1 MEERLDI
8 HSAYARQDG
17 LQPDDAQ
24 RQVVDKLADLQRRLT
39 DDERHRSSWLTRLQG
54 QRSRAP
60 VRGLYLWGEVG
71 RGKTFLMD
79 LFFATLDT
87 ERKRRNHFHRLL
99 SDVHRRLKS
108 LQRVENPLDSVAESI
123 ADGVSVLCF
132 DEFFVKDIGDAM
144 ILSRL
149 LDGLFK
155 RGVTLVA
162 TSNIA
167 PQDLYRDGLQ
177 RSRFLPA
184 IALLEQ
190 HMEILELDAGPD
202 YRLRALREA
211 GTFLESEKADSQDRL
226 MQFMTRV
233 APQPVERDTTLSVL
247 GRPIDARA
255 SAEGVVWFE
264 FPELCEGP
272 RSQEDYIHIARCYQT
287 VIVSQ
292 VPILTAQDEDAARRF
307 IALVDEFYDR
317 RVKLVMSAAAPINEL
332 YQGTRL
338 ALEFKR
344 TASRLYEMQ
353 SAEYLHAPHLA

>member
-1 MEERLDI
+1 MEACLDI
-8 HSAYARQDG
+8 RSAYARLEG
-17 LQPDDAQ
+17 LEHDDAQ
-24 RQVVDKLADLQRRLT
+24 QHVVERLADLQERLT
-39 DDERHRSSWLTRLQG
+39 EAERNRSSWLERLKG
-54 QRSRAP
+54 RHPRTP

-79 LFFATLDT
+79 LFYSTLST
-87 ERKRRNHFHRLL
+87 ERKKRSHFHHLL
-99 SDVHRRLKS
+99 SDVHHRLKS
-108 LQRVENPLDSVAESI
+108 QQSIEDPLDSVAESI

-132 DEFFVKDIGDAM
+132 DEFYVKDIGDAM

-149 LDGLFK
+149 LDGLFG

-162 TSNIA
+162 TSNIP

-190 HMEILELDAGPD
+190 HTEILELDAGTD

-211 GTFLESEKADSQDRL
+211 GTFLESGVADSEDRL
-226 MQFMTRV
+226 MQFMARV
-233 APQPVERDTTLSVL
+233 APKPIETATTIQVL
-247 GRPIDARA
+247 GRPIEALA
-255 SAEGVVWFE
+255 SAPGVVWFE
-264 FPELCEGP
+264 FSALCEGP

-287 VIVSQ
+287 VIVSR
-292 VPILTAQDEDAARRF
+292 VPILTTQDEDAARRF

-317 RVKLVMSAAAPINEL
+317 RVKLVLSAAAPIGEL

-338 ALEFKR
+338 SLEFKR
-344 TASRLYEMQ
+344 TASRLFEMQ
-353 SAEYLHAPHLA
+353 SAAYLHAPHLA

>member
-1 MEERLDI
+1 MEKRLNI
-8 HSAYARQDG
+8 HSAYARLDG
-17 LQPDDAQ
+17 LQRDDAQ
-24 RQVVDKLADLQRRLT
+24 RLVVDKLADLQQRLT
-39 DDERHRSSWLTRLQG
+39 QAENNRSSWLKRLQG
-54 QRSRAP
+54 KRSRAP
-60 VRGLYLWGEVG
+60 VRGFYLWGEVG

-79 LFFATLDT
+79 LFFSTLGT
-87 ERKRRNHFHRLL
+87 ERKRRNHFHRLM
-99 SDVHRRLKS
+99 SDVHHRLKS
-108 LQRVENPLDSVAESI
+108 QQNVEDPLDSVAESI

-190 HMEILELDAGPD
+190 HMEVLELDAGPD

-211 GTFLESEKADSQDRL
+211 GTFLESGKADSQDRL

-233 APQPVERDTTLSVL
+233 APQPIETETALHVL

-255 SAEGVVWFE
+255 SAEGIVWFE
-264 FPELCEGP
+264 FPALCEGP

-287 VIVSQ
+287 VIVSD
-292 VPILTAQDEDAARRF
+292 VPILTPQDEDAARRF

-344 TASRLYEMQ
+344 TASRLFEMQ
-353 SAEYLHAPHLA
+353 SGEYLHAPHLA

>member
-8 HSAYARQDG
+8 QSAYASLDG
-17 LQPDDAQ
+17 LQRDDGQ
-24 RQVVDKLADLQRRLT
+24 RHVIGKFADLQRRLV
-39 DDERHRSSWLTRLQG
+39 DAERDRSGWLSRLRGNQS
-54 QRSRAP
+54 QTP

-79 LFFATLDT
+79 LFFSTLST

-99 SDVHRRLKS
+99 SDVHQRLKA
-108 LQRVENPLDSVAESI
+108 LQDVEDPLDSVAESI

-132 DEFFVKDIGDAM
+132 DEFYVKDIGDAM

-184 IALLEQ
+184 IALLEE
-190 HMEILELDAGPD
+190 HLEILELDAGPD

-211 GTFLESEKADSQDRL
+211 GTFLESENPRSHDRL

-233 APQPVERDTTLSVL
+233 AQQPVETETTLRVL

-255 SAEGVVWFE
+255 SAEGIVWFA
-264 FPELCEGP
+264 FKALCEGP

-287 VIVSQ
+287 VIVSD
-292 VPILTAQDEDAARRF
+292 VPVLTPQDEDAARRF

-317 RVKLVMSAAAPINEL
+317 RVKLVISAAAPINEL

-344 TASRLYEMQ
+344 TASRLFEMQ